1 MAICAMINVH
11 GLHQGPFIPFHANHA
26 NLMCNPHPWD
36 GGLGTLGGTGGILS
50 DDTNSQGART
60 TIQKISPS
68 KRQPRPLNP
77 SSICEC
83 HLLPTFLGATHIE
96 IFQFWWVESQKNQP
110 QHLGQHLQI

>member
-1 MAICAMINVH
+1 MYTGYIWDRSSH
-11 GLHQGPFIPFHANHA
+11 G
-26 NLMCNPHPWD
+26 MEVW
-36 GGLGTLGGTGGILS
+36 GGLGGTGGILS

-60 TIQKISPS
+60 TTDTEKNALKTAT
-68 KRQPRPLNP
+68 KRPFNP

-83 HLLPTFLGATHIE
+83 HLLPTFFGATHIE